1 MSQAAAD
8 TAPAGVE
15 IAPGVRVIGPMR
27 PGYEQVLE
35 TEALAFVG
43 LLERRF
49 SPERRRLL
57 TARADRQDRLD
68 RGELPAFLPETER
81 VRRGNWKVQP
91 PPVDL
96 RDRRVEITGP
106 VERKMII
113 NALNSGA
120 NVFMADFE
128 DSLSPTWSNVVEGQI
143 NLKDAVAG
151 SISHSDPAT
160 GKEYSVGETPA
171 TLVVRPRG
179 WHLEEAHVLVDGAPV
194 SAALFDFALYLFH
207 NANALRAKGSGPYFY
222 LPKLENHREARLW
235 AEVITAA
242 EEHLGLPHGTVRVTV
257 LIETILAAFE
267 MDEIL
272 YELRD
277 FATGLNCGRWDYIFS
292 FIKKFRNR
300 ADFVLPERNA
310 VTMTVPFLR
319 AYSLLLIRTCHK
331 RGAHAMGGMA
341 AFIPIR
347 TDASANDAALANVRK
362 DKEREAG
369 DGHDGTWVAHP
380 GLVAIA
386 NEVFDAH
393 MPGADQLER
402 MRDDVHVTPKDL
414 LAVPEGQVT
423 EEGVRNNIRVA
434 IQYLEA
440 WLGGNGCVPLY
451 NLMEDAATAE
461 ICRSQIWQ
469 WLRHG
474 AELADGRTLDEAL
487 LRSLLDEELATL
499 RRSLGEERFA
509 QGHFDEATQLFLDV
523 TTAPAFVDFL
533 TEPAYR
539 RLCAAGG

>member
-160 GKEYSVGETPA
+160 GKEYSVSETPA

-300 ADFVLPERNA
+300 PDFVLPDRNA

-347 TDASANDAALANVRK
+347 SDASANEAALANVRK

-474 AELADGRTLDEAL
+474 AELADGRKVDEAL
-487 LRSLLDEELATL
+487 LRSLLDEELAIL

-523 TTAPAFVDFL
+523 TMAPAFVDFL